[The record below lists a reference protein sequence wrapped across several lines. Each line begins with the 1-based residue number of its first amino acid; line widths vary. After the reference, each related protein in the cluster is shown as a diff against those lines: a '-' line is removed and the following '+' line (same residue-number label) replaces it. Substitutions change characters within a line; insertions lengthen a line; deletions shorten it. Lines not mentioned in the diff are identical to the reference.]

1 MTEDRLVLLG
11 TKGGPR
17 LTTGSSWPSSSVVEI
32 SNRPYVIDCGMGV
45 TRQFVEAGYSLA
57 DLHTILITH
66 LHSDHVL
73 ELGPLLHTAW
83 TSSPKRE
90 IRIYG
95 PPGLRALL
103 RNFFAAMEIDLETR
117 IADEKQ
123 ADPRKMFQVIEFTE
137 GAVLEDD
144 LVSVT
149 ALRVVHPP
157 MEHVYALKIRTVDR
171 TVVFSADTCY
181 FPPIIE
187 FSRGAD
193 LLVHEVMHLEG
204 TKRMCDRLMDIK
216 PNLMAHMVAAH
227 CPGDDVGRIATEAG
241 VGRLVVQHFIP
252 SDDPATGPAE
262 FEDLIRETWN
272 GPLTIGHDLAVIPF

>member
-1 MTEDRLVLLG
+1 MTQNRLVLLG

-17 LTTGSSWPSSSVVEI
+17 LTTGSSWPSSSVLEVA
-32 SNRPYVIDCGMGV
+32 NRPYVIDCGMGV

-57 DLHTILITH
+57 ELHTILITH

-83 TSSPKRE
+83 TSSPKRD
-90 IRIYG
+90 IRVYG

-103 RNFFAAMEIDLETR
+103 RNFFAAMDCDVQTR
-117 IADEKQ
+117 MADEKQ
-123 ADPRKMFQVIEFTE
+123 ADPRDMFLLNEFTE
-137 GAVLEDD
+137 GPVLEDD
-144 LVSVT
+144 LIRVT

-157 MEHVYALKIRTVDR
+157 LEHVYALKLRTPDR
-171 TVVFSADTCY
+171 TVVFSADTCF

-193 LLVHEVMHLEG
+193 VLVHEVMHPEG
-204 TKRMCDRLMDIK
+204 AKRMCDRLVDIK

-227 CPGDDVGRIATEAG
+227 CPGDEVGRIATAAG
-241 VGRLVVQHFIP
+241 VGRLVVQHFTP
-252 SDDPATGPAE
+252 SDDSATGPAE
-262 FEDLIRETWN
+262 FEALIRETWS